1 MHVKVAKKMTQDG
14 IGNMAV
20 KSSIEELLQLLNI
33 SPTPWHAV
41 ENILNTLKN
50 KGFQLL
56 DEKNFWKV
64 TPGGK
69 YVVVRGGSSLIAFI
83 APKKNPKTLKIVG
96 SHTDSP
102 GFKLKPNAVYSKEN
116 MTMLGLEIYGAPLLT
131 SWLNR
136 DLGIAGRIIY
146 KDKNDHT
153 QEALI
158 NIEDSP
164 VTIPQL
170 AIHLDKNVNDA
181 GPVLNK
187 QEHIA
192 ALAALETNKKGKLSF
207 LEELLKEKIPF
218 KSLLAHDLFLYPLEK
233 GAFLGPNKQMIAS
246 YRLDNLQSAHA
257 ALVGFLENE
266 KTPQENLHMVA
277 FWDHEEVGSTS
288 SRGAHSPFFLQTL
301 ERVCVSL
308 NMNREEFLR
317 FLPHSLCLSLDV
329 AHALHPNY
337 IEKHEPRHF
346 IQMDKG
352 VVIKYNAQ
360 QRYASD
366 ATTAA
371 TVIELC
377 EKLKV
382 PFQSFISKGDISSG
396 TTIGPVHA
404 SMTGISTV
412 DIGSPLL
419 SMHSCREIIST
430 HDHVNLCKLM
440 AGFFAN

>member
-1 MHVKVAKKMTQDG
+1 MMHVNAAKKMMQGG
-14 IGNMAV
+14 IGNMVV
-20 KSSIEELLQLLNI
+20 KSKVEELLQFLDS

-41 ENILNTLKN
+41 ENITNILKN

-56 DEKNFWKV
+56 EEKKQWKV
-64 TPGGK
+64 VPGGK
-69 YVVVRGGSSLIAFI
+69 YVVVRGGSLIAFVT
-83 APKKNPKTLKIVG
+83 PKKSPQTLKIVG

-116 MTMLGLEIYGAPLLT
+116 MTMLGLEIYGGPLLT

-146 KDKNDHT
+146 KDKKGQT
-153 QEALI
+153 QEALV
-158 NIEDSP
+158 NIADSP

-181 GPVLNK
+181 GPILNK
-187 QEHIA
+187 QDHIA
-192 ALAALETNKKGKLSF
+192 ALAALEVKKGKLNF
-207 LEELLKEKIPF
+207 LEQLLKEQISF

-233 GAFLGPNKQMIAS
+233 GAFIGPDKQMIAS

-257 ALVGFLENE
+257 SLEGFLHNE
-266 KTPQENLHMVA
+266 KIPQEAIHMVA

-288 SRGAHSPFFLQTL
+288 SRGAHSPFFLQIL
-301 ERVCVSL
+301 ERICVSL
-308 NMNREEFLR
+308 NMAREEFLR
-317 FLPHSLCLSLDV
+317 LLPHSLCLSLDV

-337 IEKHEPRHF
+337 VEKHEPRHYT
-346 IQMDKG
+346 QMGQG

-366 ATTAA
+366 ASTAA
-371 TVIELC
+371 IVIDLC

-382 PFQSFISKGDISSG
+382 PFQSFVSKSDISSG

-404 SMTGISTV
+404 SATGIPTV

-419 SMHSCREIIST
+419 SMHSCREIISSL
-430 HDHVNLCKLM
+430 DHLNLCKLM
-440 AGFFAN
+440 GGFFAN